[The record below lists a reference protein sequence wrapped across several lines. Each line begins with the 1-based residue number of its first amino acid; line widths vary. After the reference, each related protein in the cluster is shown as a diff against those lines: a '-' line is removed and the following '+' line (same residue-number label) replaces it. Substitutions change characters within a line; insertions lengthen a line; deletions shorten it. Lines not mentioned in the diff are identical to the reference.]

1 MKSMTGFGRGEAQV
15 PETGTTLS
23 IEVSSVNRK
32 QLDLRI
38 FLPKEL
44 SNYDPIIRKRVTQ
57 QFTRGAI
64 RISVELQQCG
74 DNAQTLILNKT
85 VAKNLLKA
93 AQELEQELNL
103 ENSVTLKEILS
114 IEGVIETAQVDYQ
127 LEEFQSNFLEAL
139 EHALSQFESMRQEEG
154 EEMKADLKKRV
165 EFLEE
170 KVLSIKPLVA
180 DVPEMMKKRLLQ
192 RLETNGLDLDF
203 SDDRLLKEIVIFS
216 DKSDVSEE
224 LTRLDSHIKQ
234 YYKFLNANKPV
245 GRSMDFLTQ
254 EVLREITTLGNK
266 ANSSTLS
273 PIIVEFK
280 TELEKLREQIQN
292 IE

>member
-1 MKSMTGFGRGEAQV
+1 MKSMTGFGRGEAQL

-38 FLPKEL
+38 FLPREL

-64 RISVELQQCG
+64 RISVELQQSG
-74 DNAQTLILNKT
+74 ENAQTLILNKT
-85 VAKNLLKA
+85 VAKRLLKA
-93 AQELEQELNL
+93 AQELEEELEIKNRV
-103 ENSVTLKEILS
+103 SLKEILS
-114 IEGVIETAQVDYQ
+114 IEGVIETAQIDYEQ
-127 LEEFQSNFLEAL
+127 EEFQSNFLEAL
-139 EHALSQFESMRQEEG
+139 EHALTQFESMRQKEG
-154 EEMKADLKKRV
+154 EEMKADLKRRV

-170 KVLSIKPLVA
+170 QISSIKPLVA

-192 RLETNGLDLDF
+192 RLETNGLELDF

-234 YYKFLNANKPV
+234 YYNFLNADKPV

-266 ANSSTLS
+266 ANSSSLS

>member
-1 MKSMTGFGRGEAQV
+1 
-15 PETGTTLS
+15 
-23 IEVSSVNRK
+23 VSSVNRK

-38 FLPKEL
+38 FLPREL

-64 RISVELQQCG
+64 RISVELQQSG
-74 DNAQTLILNKT
+74 ENAQTLILNKT
-85 VAKNLLKA
+85 VAKRLLKA
-93 AQELEQELNL
+93 AQELEEELEIKNRV
-103 ENSVTLKEILS
+103 SLKEILS
-114 IEGVIETAQVDYQ
+114 IEGVIETAQIDYEQ
-127 LEEFQSNFLEAL
+127 EEFQSNFLEAL
-139 EHALSQFESMRQEEG
+139 EHALTQFESMRQKEG
-154 EEMKADLKKRV
+154 EEMKADLKRRV

-170 KVLSIKPLVA
+170 QISSIKPLVA

-192 RLETNGLDLDF
+192 RLETNGLELDF

-234 YYKFLNANKPV
+234 YYNFLNADKPV

-266 ANSSTLS
+266 ANSSSLS